1 MYRPWYSKFQGFPGM
16 VTQRPVSMR
25 LNCEDRHTAT
35 TDSPSGVDRIMSA
48 QRDPYDDPAI
58 RAFGITVQKLRETAG
73 LTKVQLSEAM
83 GYTPQ
88 FMGQIEAAKNIPS
101 VTFAQDLDT
110 FFKVDGLFRE
120 LWNLIKASHR
130 LGMAPLGFAKYVELE
145 RSATTLRIFETRL
158 ITDLFQTDDYARAVM
173 GSLMSREAVD
183 EAIKERTERKA
194 IFDRRNPPHVFL
206 IIDERALRREIGSPD
221 VVREQ
226 FAHLLEFT
234 TRPEVSFQMLSQDTK
249 YGGAFSGSFTVLGF
263 DGDTDI
269 VYIESAGQGSLI
281 ARPPAVASCA
291 MRFDLLR
298 GHAYSITESRSI
310 MERALDTR

>member
-1 MYRPWYSKFQGFPGM
+1 M
-16 VTQRPVSMR
+16 VTRSSVFAR
-25 LNCEDRHTAT
+25 LNCENTHGDTR
-35 TDSPSGVDRIMSA
+35 VDEPMPA
-48 QRDPYDDPAI
+48 QRDPYDCPAI
-58 RAFGITVQKLRETAG
+58 RAFGITFRKMREAAG
-73 LTKVQLSEAM
+73 LTKIQISEGM

-88 FMGQIEAAKNIPS
+88 FLGQIETARNLPS

-110 FFKVDGLFRE
+110 YFKLDGLFLE
-120 LWNLIKASHR
+120 LRNLIKASQR
-130 LGMAPLGFAKYVELE
+130 LGMAPLGFSRYVELE
-145 RSATTLRIFETRL
+145 RSATTLRIFEAHL
-158 ITDLFQTDDYARAVM
+158 IPDLFQTDGYARAVL

-183 EAIKERTERKA
+183 EAIKKGTERRA

-206 IIDERALRREIGSPD
+206 VIDERALRREIGSPD
-221 VVREQ
+221 AVREQ

-234 TRPEVSFQMLSQDTK
+234 TRPEVSFQVLSQDTR

-281 ARPPAVASCA
+281 DGPSAVASCG

-310 MERALDTR
+310 VEKAMAAPEE